1 MRTSVPGES
10 APAPASPRP
19 RPGREAAPPALEE
32 MPQEFRAGIPKLR
45 IDVLVY
51 SEGGG
56 DPLVFINGRKYVTGQ
71 NVEGLTLEAIRQ
83 EGVVLN
89 HQGQRFLLRAQP

>member
-1 MRTSVPGES
+1 
-10 APAPASPRP
+10 
-19 RPGREAAPPALEE
+19 
-32 MPQEFRAGIPKLR
+32 MPQEFRASVPRLR

-71 NVEGLTLEAIRQ
+71 SVEGLTLEAIRP
-83 EGVVLN
+83 EGVVLT
-89 HQGQRFLLRAQP
+89 HRGQRFLLRAQP